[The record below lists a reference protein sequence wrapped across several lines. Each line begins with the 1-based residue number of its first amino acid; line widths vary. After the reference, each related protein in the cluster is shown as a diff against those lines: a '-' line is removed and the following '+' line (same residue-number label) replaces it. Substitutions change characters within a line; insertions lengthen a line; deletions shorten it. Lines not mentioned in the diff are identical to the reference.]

1 MDRSELNFHRRLSV
15 APMLDFTD
23 RHERFFLRLL
33 SKNVLLY
40 SEMVVANALL
50 HAGPKFLQRNPA
62 ENPVALQL
70 GGSDPKMLA
79 ECASMVESAGFDEV
93 NLNCGCPSERVQSGA
108 FGAILMKRKDLVAEC
123 VSEMKK
129 RVQIPVTVKTRI
141 GVDDFTGWDFFSDF
155 IRTVAS
161 AGCDAFIIHA
171 RKAKLRGYTPKEN
184 RERPQ
189 IHYGTVYRLK
199 QEFPQLNISING
211 DVKNLV
217 QAKEHLNF
225 VDGVMIG
232 RAAYANPWM
241 LACADSEI
249 YGGEDNSPKTRK
261 ELLEA
266 YLPYMEKAVSDG
278 CPLTILTKHL
288 LGLFAGFPGG
298 KKYRQIL
305 SEKRNE
311 TGNVSG
317 LLRLAMDSVEESLEN
332 QAKIRR
338 EIR

>member
-1 MDRSELNFHRRLSV
+1 MDSSELNFHRRLSI

-40 SEMVVANALL
+40 SEMIVANALL
-50 HAGPKFLQRNPA
+50 HAGPKFLLREDV

-79 ECASMVESAGFDEV
+79 ECAAIVEGAGFDEV

-108 FGAILMKRKDLVAEC
+108 FGAVLMKRKDLVAKC
-123 VSEMKK
+123 VSEMKS
-129 RVQIPVTVKTRI
+129 RVKIPVTVKTRI
-141 GVDDFTGWDFFSDF
+141 GVDDFVGWEFFSDF
-155 IRTVAS
+155 IRTVS
-161 AGCDAFIIHA
+161 DAGCDTFIIHA
-171 RKAKLRGYTPKEN
+171 RTAKLRGYTPKEN

-189 IHYGTVYRLK
+189 IQYETVYRLK
-199 QEFPQLNISING
+199 QEFPRLNISVNG
-211 DVKNLV
+211 DVKTLAL
-217 QAKEHLNF
+217 AKEHLSH

-241 LACADSEI
+241 LAAADSEI
-249 YGGEDNSPKTRK
+249 YGKENSAPKSRK
-261 ELLEA
+261 DLLEA
-266 YLPYMEKAVSDG
+266 YLPYMEKAVVEG

-298 KKYRQIL
+298 KRYRQIL
-305 SEKRNE
+305 SEKHDPGE
-311 TGNVSG
+311 NVSK
-317 LLRLAMDSVEESLEN
+317 LLHFAMDAVEETL
-332 QAKIRR
+332 
-338 EIR
+338 